1 MKTKDMQGIFDP
13 TFLGMMQK
21 HSLDQVVILAHMNP
35 DGDAAGSVLGL
46 AHYLRDAY
54 PQYAVY
60 PYLSDKLDRGPRR
73 MVDRDALFSPFQEP
87 QVSGRYAVIVCDT
100 ATKKR
105 VIGLP
110 WFERAVCSMVI
121 DHHAGNEAY
130 ADINLTGISEAC
142 AVNLFYLFD
151 RDRLKQAACETHPNA
166 ADYLYLGIIQD
177 TECFS
182 RTDESVFEASLE
194 LLRMGV
200 SHEEAMVTMHTMTRE
215 ALDRRSRL
223 LHMAQTAVD
232 GKVAYVILDREQ
244 AVREGMNYEDIHAIS
259 GILRDCEDVELG
271 FTMYEQEKDVWR
283 CSFRSDGRWIDVNQ
297 LLKPLGGGGHAGA
310 AGLKISTGDPK
321 KLLEDVL
328 DRIQKML

>member
-1 MKTKDMQGIFDP
+1 MKTENVLGLFDP
-13 TFLGMMQK
+13 AFSEMMQK

-46 AHYLRDAY
+46 AHYLREAY

-60 PYLSDKLDRGPRR
+60 PYLSDKLDRGPRK
-73 MVDRDALFSPFQEP
+73 MVDQDAVFSPFQEP
-87 QVSGRYAVIVCDT
+87 QISGRYAVIVCDT

-110 WFERAVCSMVI
+110 WFENAVCSMVI

-130 ADINLTGISEAC
+130 ADINLACISDAC
-142 AVNLFYLFD
+142 AVNLFYMFD
-151 RDRLKQAACETHPNA
+151 RDRLQRAAREAHPNA

-200 SHEEAMVTMHTMTRE
+200 SHEDVMVTMHTMTRA

-232 GKVAYVILDREQ
+232 GKVAYVILDGEQ
-244 AVREGMNYEDIHAIS
+244 AARDGMTYEDIHAIS

-283 CSFRSDGRWIDVNQ
+283 CSFRSDGHWVDVNQ
-297 LLKPLGGGGHAGA
+297 LLKPFGGGGHAGA
-310 AGLKISTGDPK
+310 AGLKISTGNPQ

-328 DRIQKML
+328 DRIRKML

>member
-1 MKTKDMQGIFDP
+1 MKTEDVLDKFD
-13 TFLGMMQK
+13 TAFLGMMQE

-110 WFERAVCSMVI
+110 WFENAVCSMVI